1 MTATTGAA
9 PAAGAAAVRA
19 ADPVADTFP
28 TIPSAVSAEPI
39 ERVGVVGCGLMGSG
53 IAEVAALAGCDVTV
67 VASRPAS
74 AVAGRERVEASMD
87 RRVRKGRLTG
97 PQRDDALRRLTFTT
111 ALDDLADR
119 QIVIES
125 VLEREDLKLELFGE
139 LDRIVKDPDAVLATN
154 TSSLPITRIGR
165 ATTRPG
171 QVVGTHFFSPV
182 PAMPLVELICS
193 LQTEETVYERSRHFA
208 EEVLGKEVI
217 RSADRSGFVVNALL
231 IPFLLSAVRMVESG
245 FATPEVIDR
254 GMVLGCSHPVG
265 PLKLADLV
273 GLDTVADVAAALYQE
288 FKEPLYAPPPL
299 LLRMV
304 EAGRHGRK
312 TGHGFYEYDR

>member
-1 MTATTGAA
+1 MSVAA
-9 PAAGAAAVRA
+9 QEWPDVR
-19 ADPVADTFP
+19 
-28 TIPSAVSAEPI
+28 EPI
-39 ERVGVVGCGLMGSG
+39 ERVGVIGCGLMGSG
-53 IAEVAALAGCDVTV
+53 IAEVAALADCQVTV

-74 AVAGRERVEASMD
+74 AQAGLERVLASLE
-87 RRVRKGRLTG
+87 RRVAKGRITG
-97 PQRDDALRRLTFTT
+97 QQRDAARRRLVFTT
-111 ALDDLADR
+111 DLEDMADR
-119 QIVIES
+119 QIVVES
-125 VLEREDLKLELFGE
+125 VREHEDLKVELFGA
-139 LDRIVKDPDAVLATN
+139 LDRIVKDPDAILATN

-171 QVVGTHFFSPV
+171 QVIGTHFFSPV

-193 LQTEETVYERSRHFA
+193 LETAEPVYERARHFT
-208 EEVLGKEVI
+208 EQVLGKKVI

-231 IPFLLSAVRMVESG
+231 IPFLLSAMRMVESG
-245 FATPEVIDR
+245 FATPEVIDQ
-254 GMVLGCSHPVG
+254 GMVLGCAHPVG

-273 GLDTVADVAAALYQE
+273 GLDTVADVGAALYQE

-312 TGHGFYEYDR
+312 TGRGFYEYDT